1 MSSRILRGKPIDETP
16 SIALRFVQG
25 VAKNCEAIVDGS
37 QQQNSGQSEADWEAK
52 VRAAFEQGLREG
64 RLAADGLAAGRAQEL
79 VKPAVDGFRIL
90 VDELSRTKSRLRG
103 EAEEDVLKL
112 SLAISK
118 RVLHRELATD
128 PEALLGL
135 IRAAWDRVDGRETQR
150 LRLSPDDAA
159 IVQQYRNAL
168 NLPPR
173 VEVVSDPELARGS
186 AFFDTSRGSLDASI
200 ATQLGEIERGL
211 TDVLKRHKAG
221 V

>member
-1 MSSRILRGKPIDETP
+1 M
-16 SIALRFVQG
+16 
-25 VAKNCEAIVDGS
+25 
-37 QQQNSGQSEADWEAK
+37 
-52 VRAAFEQGLREG
+52 
-64 RLAADGLAAGRAQEL
+64 
-79 VKPAVDGFRIL
+79 
-90 VDELSRTKSRLRG
+90 
-103 EAEEDVLKL
+103 
-112 SLAISK
+112 
-118 RVLHRELATD
+118 
-128 PEALLGL
+128 